1 VAING
6 AIQLTQK
13 QQITYNTMK
22 NISFSITFLL
32 LIFAASACKKQ
43 ETPEVIQETPEVLST
58 FHSFKM
64 LAIDGTEVDF
74 SQYKGKK
81 VLIVNTASACGFTPQ
96 FTDLQTLHEQMGDKV
111 AILGFP
117 ANNFFGQE
125 PKDNEEIATF
135 CTQNY
140 GVTFQM
146 FEKIDVIGA
155 NQHALYKFL
164 SDKTLNGWND
174 QAPTWN
180 FCKYI
185 IDKEGNLTKFF
196 SQTVNPLDQ
205 QIIDA
210 INE

>member
-1 VAING
+1 MAING

-96 FTDLQTLHEQMGDKV
+96 FTD
-111 AILGFP
+111 
-117 ANNFFGQE
+117 FFGQE

>member
-1 VAING
+1 
-6 AIQLTQK
+6 
-13 QQITYNTMK
+13 
-22 NISFSITFLL
+22 
-32 LIFAASACKKQ
+32 
-43 ETPEVIQETPEVLST
+43 
-58 FHSFKM
+58 
-64 LAIDGTEVDF
+64 
-74 SQYKGKK
+74 
-81 VLIVNTASACGFTPQ
+81 
-96 FTDLQTLHEQMGDKV
+96 
-111 AILGFP
+111 
-117 ANNFFGQE
+117 
-125 PKDNEEIATF
+125 
-135 CTQNY
+135 
-140 GVTFQM
+140 M

>member
-1 VAING
+1 
-6 AIQLTQK
+6 
-13 QQITYNTMK
+13 MK

-74 SQYKGKK
+74 SQYKGK
-81 VLIVNTASACGFTPQ
+81 
-96 FTDLQTLHEQMGDKV
+96 
-111 AILGFP
+111 
-117 ANNFFGQE
+117 NNFFGQE